1 MKYILTVLLFVVF
14 IYTISTHTD
23 IPKNRVIQIKVPLM
37 DTRYEK
43 KMAFDYLNTLRQNAG
58 MPYYFTSKLL
68 GSAAQSHANYL
79 VANHSI
85 GHSEVPGRKD
95 FTGTNPMSRAFKA
108 NYKVGMIRE
117 NVTKNVFGYKAS
129 IYGLFSAIYHR
140 FGFLDF
146 QTDEI
151 GIGVAQDLNDT
162 NQNAYVFDMGI
173 YELNDLCTQK
183 SYGGHAKYVYHVCK
197 DANHRIKKELF
208 FKALRFKKSQ
218 IKKIVIYPYDGQK
231 DIPPA
236 FYEETPDPL
245 PDYDVSGF
253 PISIQFNDYY
263 FKRIQLI
270 SFELF
275 DPNDK
280 KLKARLL
287 TKQND
292 PNLRF
297 KENQYALFPLKRL
310 SFNARYKVIARY
322 KLDGKKGESVWSFYT
337 RKISKRFFKIS
348 GDKGSVTIKN
358 GSTCI
363 VYFEPQNG
371 HDILKTLHFPSGVN
385 AEFLDQNT
393 IKITLYSNHKSS
405 FKITSAKKILKVKVT
420 D

>member
-1 MKYILTVLLFVVF
+1 MKYILTILLLAAI
-14 IYTISTHTD
+14 IYTVSTNTD
-23 IPKNRVIQIKVPLM
+23 MHKNRVIHVKVPFI
-37 DTRYEK
+37 DTEYEK
-43 KMAFDYLNTLRQNAG
+43 NVAFDYLNTLRQNAG
-58 MPYYFTSKLL
+58 MPYYYASKLL
-68 GSAAQSHANYL
+68 ESAAQSHADYL
-79 VANHSI
+79 VANHSV
-85 GHSEVPGRKD
+85 GHSEIPGRKD
-95 FTGTNPMSRAFKA
+95 FTGINPANRAFKA

-129 IYGLFSAIYHR
+129 IDGLFGAIYHR

-151 GIGVAQDLNDT
+151 GIGVTQDSNDT

-183 SYGGHAKYVYHVCK
+183 SYSGYAKYVYHVCK

-208 FKALRFKKSQ
+208 FMALRFKKSQ

-236 FYEETPDPL
+236 FYEEMPDPL

-253 PISIQFNDYY
+253 PVSIQFNDYY
-263 FKRIQLI
+263 FKKIQLI
-270 SFELF
+270 TFELF
-275 DPNDK
+275 DANDK
-280 KLKARLL
+280 KLKTRLL

-310 SFNARYKVIARY
+310 SFNAKYKAKVKY
-322 KLDGKKGESVWSFYT
+322 KLDGKKGESIWSFYT
-337 RKISKRFFKIS
+337 RKIQKKFFKIR
-348 GDKGSVTIKN
+348 GNKGSISIKN

-405 FKITSAKKILKVKVT
+405 FKITSAKKILNIKIT